1 MALILMLQILF
12 PLADATQFV
21 GGESY
26 VFSAQSPPIGQ
37 NYNYIW
43 TATDGLPQTSIEKSF
58 SWTAPKVTE
67 PTTVEISL
75 LESSGPD
82 GCIAESKLSV
92 LVHPQPS
99 PLVVTK
105 TVDQES
111 VLAGATVT
119 FTLSV
124 KNDGDFAVD
133 DVKLVDTLSP
143 GFIYQNAQREPDS
156 ISGNMLTW
164 NLGTLGAHEE
174 SEKII
179 LKAQVDQSI
188 CIENV
193 VPIGTSSSETDNKLK
208 ILATES
214 DPTTLLQ
221 IVGALTRN
229 KTKLEVKLDSIRTQ
243 RDAFNKT
250 RATLTSGTKT
260 VAGANFTLNN
270 YTNVS
275 TEESLNEQ
283 LNATGFLVSSEYTR
297 PAKYDLLTTTYGTKG
312 YVLSDFYTF
321 LPTKETLKIEYNKPE
336 KGYKT
341 YTVRYY
347 ATGDTLIIT
356 VDFYGN
362 VVSRE
367 YRKTPGIAVPKYL
380 TNCATAY
387 GNVGEQKEP
396 VESNRACVDVEWK
409 CESAVGSISGTKFED
424 KNVNNEWDT
433 NELGLSGWTIE
444 LKKEGAEVAITTTG
458 TDGAYSFTG
467 ITPGSYTVEEVSQ
480 PVWSQ
485 TYPVGNVYTVIV
497 SDTGDV
503 RVMKEGETTVASTEV
518 NFGNVPRVD
527 ISGIKFNDLNG
538 NGAKD
543 QIEPGLSGWTIK
555 LKKGGTEVD
564 SALTDTGGAY
574 SFTGITPGSYTV
586 EEELRLG
593 WIQTAPMGNVYTVVV
608 SDTGT
613 VTVKKSDS
621 GQTEVAPTE
630 VDFGNQG
637 TGSDVYALS
646 GVKFNDSEGDGSKQG
661 NELLGGWTINLMQG
675 DTVVKTATTS
685 TDTATLG
692 SYRIAGIS
700 PGTYTLAEGP
710 SPSSG
715 WTQTYPPLNVY
726 MVEVTDIGQVT
737 VTKSDQTVVPSTDAD
752 FGNKLKQSPLQESP
766 LKVTKTTPAVTLIPN
781 METSFA
787 ITVENI
793 GETEIHDISIVDEL
807 SPMLE
812 FIPYAHY
819 GDILIQHTIVGSNLN
834 FDLGPLGSLQPG
846 DSWTITYNV
855 KLRPDACK
863 AASSITILPPIT
875 ATGDTSLNVMAAGS
889 DPADILQI
897 IDALSRNK
905 TKLEAKLKSIK
916 KQRDAFDK
924 ANATLESGIKS
935 ISGTNYTLSNYT
947 NFSTGETLDEVLN
960 ATTVFLV
967 LSEYTR
973 PAKYDILVT
982 TYGTKG
988 EVLSDFYTFLPT
1000 KETLKI
1006 DYNNP
1011 EKGYKTYTV
1020 RYYATGDTL
1029 ILTVDPYGNVVS
1041 REYRRTPGLA
1051 EPEYLTNCAT
1061 AYGNV
1066 GEQNE
1071 PVVSNRACVDLGWSC
1086 QSPQP
1091 LLGLRV
1097 FKEADREI
1105 AKPGDIIKYTY
1116 TVENTGTI
1124 VLNYLTLNDDKLGII
1139 VLNDPEP
1146 LDPGES
1152 RTYYASYI
1160 VKTGDGP
1167 KLVNTVVATALD
1179 PDGNEVTAKAIE
1191 NVKIL
1196 TGCGLTKTASPK
1208 FAKPGDYVTYN
1219 ITWRDII
1226 AGYMIVDDYPGGV
1239 SFVSAS
1245 PTPVDDGKNNKWI
1258 IAGQDSG
1265 TIIILVQ
1272 VAQDIGNISFDMG
1285 QGVTGTGFVNVHNDI
1300 RTEPVILTNR
1310 AKVVDLNGTQVN
1322 CDDGKPL
1329 AASTDV
1335 NVGPP
1340 QTYVALKEHGSGD
1353 YASEDVIKY
1362 RNSNHSIEWTKG
1374 LTATYKPTSFSL
1386 PNNREI
1392 DYKTKWIEKAK
1403 SKNYATGGSTNEEYT
1418 YANRIDREAYMKLDE
1433 NGSTM
1438 KTETDFE
1445 GVGHIGLLKKDADA
1459 NRTWNASTVFEAQE
1473 DYVGSFK
1480 INERFDEYGR
1490 NAEYEKSV
1498 NGTGY
1503 VSASR
1508 DLGKAQ
1514 SSYESGTGN
1523 YRSEE
1528 KISTVV
1534 NYIAKD
1540 INLTHL
1546 PTSYNYTPTFS
1557 TSSNLLWNEGMWSKT
1572 PTSLISERF
1581 SSAENLDLQS
1591 TARGLNEMV
1600 TEASVTGRA
1609 DFRTIYK
1616 DNSPNGTDEI
1626 DQEDMY
1632 VGKFEITRK
1641 TSLGGVAKYDRPH
1654 LSLSKIARVDLL
1666 STTFTD
1672 YRITIEN
1679 NGNKALGPVYV
1690 KDVFPTGTEF
1700 ITSSLR
1706 PAELTTSYA
1715 NWSLPFMGIG
1725 SKVIIDLQLNLTEE
1739 PSNLI
1744 NRVEA
1749 AGKYDEGWTVARNF
1763 STVRLNWLTC
1773 CPPQI
1778 SAAKT
1783 AKVDALDPKVVW
1795 YRLDLKNR
1803 EKYTMVAFLMD
1814 QLPQPMTLINSSLEP
1829 SENRS
1834 NLITWTILDLAPGE
1848 SRNITYRARAEN
1860 DGVYVN
1866 VVHIE
1871 AFSVDGP
1878 DAAAADVEARID
1890 LGAGGALPSSI
1901 SSNWQPPTC
1910 FGLNC
1915 SGQIYSEDWVPCYT
1929 CGTGEPGNAV
1939 VLPPCASCMSTGDDN
1954 LP

>member
-1 MALILMLQILF
+1 TNIS
-12 PLADATQFV
+12 T
-21 GGESY
+21 GE
-26 VFSAQSPPIGQ
+26 A
-37 NYNYIW
+37 
-43 TATDGLPQTSIEKSF
+43 
-58 SWTAPKVTE
+58 
-67 PTTVEISL
+67 
-75 LESSGPD
+75 
-82 GCIAESKLSV
+82 
-92 LVHPQPS
+92 
-99 PLVVTK
+99 
-105 TVDQES
+105 
-111 VLAGATVT
+111 
-119 FTLSV
+119 
-124 KNDGDFAVD
+124 
-133 DVKLVDTLSP
+133 
-143 GFIYQNAQREPDS
+143 
-156 ISGNMLTW
+156 
-164 NLGTLGAHEE
+164 
-174 SEKII
+174 
-179 LKAQVDQSI
+179 
-188 CIENV
+188 
-193 VPIGTSSSETDNKLK
+193 
-208 ILATES
+208 
-214 DPTTLLQ
+214 
-221 IVGALTRN
+221 
-229 KTKLEVKLDSIRTQ
+229 
-243 RDAFNKT
+243 
-250 RATLTSGTKT
+250 
-260 VAGANFTLNN
+260 
-270 YTNVS
+270 
-275 TEESLNEQ
+275 LNEL

-297 PAKYDLLTTTYGTKG
+297 PAKYDILVTTYGTKG

-341 YTVRYY
+341 YTIRYY

-433 NELGLSGWTIE
+433 NEPGLSGWTIE

-480 PVWSQ
+480 PSWSQ
-485 TYPVGNVYTVIV
+485 TYPAGNVYTVIV
-497 SDTGDV
+497 SDTADV

-574 SFTGITPGSYTV
+574 SFTGITPDIYTV

-875 ATGDTSLNVMAAGS
+875 TTGDTSLNVMAAGS

-916 KQRDAFDK
+916 KHRDAFDK

-947 NFSTGETLDEVLN
+947 NFSTGESLDEVLN
-960 ATTVFLV
+960 ATTGFLV

-1097 FKEADREI
+1097 FKEADREVARERDNI
-1105 AKPGDIIKYTY
+1105 TYKY

-1124 VLNYLTLNDDKLGII
+1124 VLNFLTLNDDKLGII

-1152 RTYYASYI
+1152 RTYYAYYV

-1179 PDGNEVTAKAIE
+1179 PDGNEVTAKA
-1191 NVKIL
+1191 
-1196 TGCGLTKTASPK
+1196 
-1208 FAKPGDYVTYN
+1208 
-1219 ITWRDII
+1219 
-1226 AGYMIVDDYPGGV
+1226 
-1239 SFVSAS
+1239 
-1245 PTPVDDGKNNKWI
+1245 
-1258 IAGQDSG
+1258 
-1265 TIIILVQ
+1265 
-1272 VAQDIGNISFDMG
+1272 
-1285 QGVTGTGFVNVHNDI
+1285 
-1300 RTEPVILTNR
+1300 
-1310 AKVVDLNGTQVN
+1310 
-1322 CDDGKPL
+1322 
-1329 AASTDV
+1329 
-1335 NVGPP
+1335 
-1340 QTYVALKEHGSGD
+1340 
-1353 YASEDVIKY
+1353 
-1362 RNSNHSIEWTKG
+1362 
-1374 LTATYKPTSFSL
+1374 
-1386 PNNREI
+1386 
-1392 DYKTKWIEKAK
+1392 
-1403 SKNYATGGSTNEEYT
+1403 
-1418 YANRIDREAYMKLDE
+1418 
-1433 NGSTM
+1433 
-1438 KTETDFE
+1438 
-1445 GVGHIGLLKKDADA
+1445 
-1459 NRTWNASTVFEAQE
+1459 
-1473 DYVGSFK
+1473 
-1480 INERFDEYGR
+1480 
-1490 NAEYEKSV
+1490 
-1498 NGTGY
+1498 
-1503 VSASR
+1503 
-1508 DLGKAQ
+1508 
-1514 SSYESGTGN
+1514 
-1523 YRSEE
+1523 
-1528 KISTVV
+1528 
-1534 NYIAKD
+1534 
-1540 INLTHL
+1540 
-1546 PTSYNYTPTFS
+1546 
-1557 TSSNLLWNEGMWSKT
+1557 
-1572 PTSLISERF
+1572 
-1581 SSAENLDLQS
+1581 
-1591 TARGLNEMV
+1591 
-1600 TEASVTGRA
+1600 
-1609 DFRTIYK
+1609 
-1616 DNSPNGTDEI
+1616 
-1626 DQEDMY
+1626 
-1632 VGKFEITRK
+1632 
-1641 TSLGGVAKYDRPH
+1641 
-1654 LSLSKIARVDLL
+1654 
-1666 STTFTD
+1666 
-1672 YRITIEN
+1672 
-1679 NGNKALGPVYV
+1679 
-1690 KDVFPTGTEF
+1690 
-1700 ITSSLR
+1700 
-1706 PAELTTSYA
+1706 
-1715 NWSLPFMGIG
+1715 
-1725 SKVIIDLQLNLTEE
+1725 
-1739 PSNLI
+1739 
-1744 NRVEA
+1744 
-1749 AGKYDEGWTVARNF
+1749 
-1763 STVRLNWLTC
+1763 
-1773 CPPQI
+1773 
-1778 SAAKT
+1778 
-1783 AKVDALDPKVVW
+1783 
-1795 YRLDLKNR
+1795 
-1803 EKYTMVAFLMD
+1803 
-1814 QLPQPMTLINSSLEP
+1814 
-1829 SENRS
+1829 
-1834 NLITWTILDLAPGE
+1834 
-1848 SRNITYRARAEN
+1848 
-1860 DGVYVN
+1860 
-1866 VVHIE
+1866 
-1871 AFSVDGP
+1871 
-1878 DAAAADVEARID
+1878 
-1890 LGAGGALPSSI
+1890 
-1901 SSNWQPPTC
+1901 
-1910 FGLNC
+1910 
-1915 SGQIYSEDWVPCYT
+1915 
-1929 CGTGEPGNAV
+1929 
-1939 VLPPCASCMSTGDDN
+1939 
-1954 LP
+1954 